1 VGQFQD
7 VGHVVLLRVCPS
19 QLERR
24 SGYGSDVHLHK
35 ADVVEAATALLDSYG
50 IADLTM
56 RRLARELDVTP
67 GALYW
72 HFPNKQALLGAVADR
87 ILRACGRPA
96 PAGWR
101 ERVTEI
107 GAQLRDALLSHTDGA
122 ELVSASFA
130 GGQSAAMADIVARL
144 ADAAT
149 EAGVASDQAELAA
162 RTVVYYV
169 LGFTADEQSRL
180 QWDAAGA
187 LASGHSVLT
196 TDPTGRFAFGLAL
209 LVDGIASRPPRSTRA
224 RETAHD
230 TVGQGEF
237 GVNSADQ
244 MFNPLVA
251 IPAAQ
256 SHDAPPDVAGRAAN
270 AQRPREL

>member
-1 VGQFQD
+1 MQ
-7 VGHVVLLRVCPS
+7 
-19 QLERR
+19 
-24 SGYGSDVHLHK
+24 LHK
-35 ADVVEAATALLDSYG
+35 ADVVDAAAALLDSYG

-56 RRLARELDVTP
+56 RRLARELDVSP

-87 ILRACGRPA
+87 ILRSCGRPT

-107 GAQLRDALLSHTDGA
+107 GALLRDALLSHTDGA

-130 GGQSAAMADIVARL
+130 AGQSAAMTDIVAWL

-149 EAGVASDQAELAA
+149 EAGVACEQAELAA

-180 QWDAAGA
+180 QWDAGGAA
-187 LASGHSVLT
+187 LADGQSVFT
-196 TDPTGRFAFGLAL
+196 SDPTGQFAFGLAL
-209 LVDGIASRPPRSTRA
+209 LVDGMAASA
-224 RETAHD
+224 EIDA
-230 TVGQGEF
+230 
-237 GVNSADQ
+237 SA
-244 MFNPLVA
+244 
-251 IPAAQ
+251 
-256 SHDAPPDVAGRAAN
+256 
-270 AQRPREL
+270 EKCE